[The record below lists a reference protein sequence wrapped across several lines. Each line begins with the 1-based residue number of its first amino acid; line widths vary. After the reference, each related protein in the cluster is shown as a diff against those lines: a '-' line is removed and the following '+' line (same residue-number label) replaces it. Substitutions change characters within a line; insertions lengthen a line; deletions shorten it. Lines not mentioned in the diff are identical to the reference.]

1 VVVGLVMNQRT
12 ITIVV
17 TQLANHGYKLEMA
30 DSGVTVQE
38 PPHEHAEPS
47 DALLKAARL
56 LTTKANDLKGL
67 RL

>member
-1 VVVGLVMNQRT
+1 MNQRT

-17 TQLANHGYKLEMA
+17 TALADHGYRLEMT
-30 DSGVTVQE
+30 DTGVTVQE
-38 PPHEHAEPS
+38 PAHEHAEPS

>member
-1 VVVGLVMNQRT
+1 MLVALLMNQRT

-17 TQLANHGYKLEMA
+17 TQLANHGYKLEMT
-30 DSGVTVQE
+30 DSGVAAQE

-47 DALLKAARL
+47 DALFKAARL